1 MSNIETIIKEVQE
14 EYEVYIKLL
23 EEEKDSILVVMVYP
37 DKMNKFARLPK
48 DKREIVNEVRK
59 YWE

>member
-1 MSNIETIIKEVQE
+1 MSNTEKILKEVQE

-37 DKMNKFARLPK
+37 DRHNVFARLPK
-48 DKREIVNEVRK
+48 DKREIVKEVRK